1 MSYYFR
7 PPNSREQNLFII
19 RFSVDNLYVS
29 NFNNYV
35 LMDSAYSSPSKIFLP
50 SNFSITYDE
59 PNSYFIMDYTSA
71 KYEIPPSVNI
81 QVKNGSLSELPK
93 GYQIS
98 IINSGVNQTSFYL
111 YYIDTQVTQ
120 DPVDNTVFITTSVTM
135 LPTLDVLLDVGLQV
149 QIIGRTKTGPTF
161 AIANQGWTYVE
172 STDPTQD
179 TIYSSMNVG
188 TKGVVPPF
196 GLTMGGSFGYFGGGG
211 NGNTSVSSLEN
222 YSVTDVVNNF
232 TKYNFF
238 PIKLENTSETLTFPV
253 VGLSNIGQEI
263 ILLLNQNINL
273 QTLTI
278 EIDNTNLTNPITLSD
293 EGDTVRF
300 IALAKDGFAS
310 RWVKVT
316 NM

>member
-19 RFSVDNLYVS
+19 RFSVDDLYVS
-29 NFNNYV
+29 NFSNDV
-35 LMDSAYSSPSKIFLP
+35 LINTAYSSPSKIFLP
-50 SNFSITYDE
+50 SNFSITYDQ
-59 PNSYFIMDYTSA
+59 PHSYFIMNYTSA

-81 QVKNGSLSELPK
+81 QVKNGSSSELPK

-98 IINSGVNQTSFYL
+98 IISSDVNQTSFYL
-111 YYIDTQVTQ
+111 YYMDTLVNVDLTTTQV
-120 DPVDNTVFITTSVTM
+120 PI
-135 LPTLDVLLDVGLQV
+135 LPTLDILLNVGLQV

-196 GLTMGGSFGYFGGGG
+196 GLTIGGSYGYFGGGG

-222 YSVTDVVNNF
+222 YSVTDVINNF
-232 TKYNFF
+232 TKYTFF
-238 PIKLENTSETLTFPV
+238 PVKLENTSETLTFPV

-263 ILLLNQNINL
+263 TLLLNQNINL

-278 EIDNTNLTNPITLSD
+278 AINNTNLTNPITLTN

-300 IALAKDGFAS
+300 VALAKDGFAS
-310 RWVKVT
+310 RWVKV
-316 NM
+316 NNN

>member
-19 RFSVDNLYVS
+19 RFSIDNLYVS
-29 NFNNYV
+29 NFSNDV
-35 LMDSAYSSPSKIFLP
+35 LMDSAYTSPSKIFLP
-50 SNFSITYDE
+50 SNFSLTYNE

-71 KYEIPPSVNI
+71 KYEISPSVNI
-81 QVKNGSLSELPK
+81 QVKNGSLNELPK

-98 IINSGVNQTSFYL
+98 IISSGVNQTSFYL
-111 YYIDTQVTQ
+111 YYNETQVNQ
-120 DPVDNTVFITTSVTM
+120 DLTTNQIPI
-135 LPTLDVLLDVGLQV
+135 LPTLDVLLNVGLQV

-172 STDPTQD
+172 STDPTLD

-222 YSVTDVVNNF
+222 YSVSDVTNNF

-238 PIKLENTSETLTFPV
+238 PIKLQNTSETLTFPV
-253 VGLSNIGQEI
+253 VGLANIGQEI

-278 EIDNTNLTNPITLSD
+278 AIDNTNLSNPITLTN
-293 EGDTVRF
+293 EGDSVRF

-310 RWVKVT
+310 RWVKV
-316 NM
+316 NNL

>member
-19 RFSVDNLYVS
+19 RFSVNDLYVS
-29 NFNNYV
+29 NFTNDV
-35 LMDSAYSSPSKIFLP
+35 LKDSAYSSPSKIFLP
-50 SNFSITYDE
+50 SNFSLSYDE
-59 PNSYFIMDYTSA
+59 PNSYFTIDYTSA
-71 KYEIPPSVNI
+71 KYEIPPSINI
-81 QVKNGSLSELPK
+81 QVKDGNLTELPK
-93 GYQIS
+93 GYAVS
-98 IINSGVNQTSFYL
+98 IISTGINTTLFYL
-111 YYIDTQVTQ
+111 YYNQIQVNPDLTTNTI
-120 DPVDNTVFITTSVTM
+120 PVF
-135 LPTLDVLLDVGLQV
+135 PTLDVLLNIGIQV

-232 TKYNFF
+232 TKYTFF
-238 PIKLENTSETLTFPV
+238 PIKLESTSETLTLPV
-253 VGLSNIGQEI
+253 VGVSNIGQEI
-263 ILLLNQNINL
+263 ILLLNQNTNT

-278 EIDNTNLTNPITLSD
+278 AIDNTNLLTPLDLND
-293 EGDTVRF
+293 EGDTVKF
-300 IALAKDGFAS
+300 IALAKDGVAS
-310 RWVKVT
+310 RWVKV
-316 NM
+316 NNL